1 MNKRLLKFPFPLI
14 VAVVYIFIGVLLHVW
29 HPTWMLF
36 LLIPAWYEIVTRIG
50 RNTEDMT
57 TYQILKA
64 VPVTSVVIIAYLVMG
79 FLLHLWHPGW
89 LVFLIIPI
97 YYSLLPMFKQK

>member
-1 MNKRLLKFPFPLI
+1 
-14 VAVVYIFIGVLLHVW
+14 
-29 HPTWMLF
+29 
-36 LLIPAWYEIVTRIG
+36 
-50 RNTEDMT
+50 MT